1 MSKEKIII
9 SDPGDEVEPIIIKA
23 ELIYVAV
30 VIILMSLLIYG
41 GTFITELIEEY
52 RAAET
57 VADNLDYLMS
67 IRKELAIEAFLF
79 SKDIAEVKS
88 CLEQAKAQRK
98 IDFYTMQSQH
108 LDEGLG
114 KSVVYAEKGIRSV
127 RAAEARLEG
136 EYVGKKTYFVFL

>member
-1 MSKEKIII
+1 MLFRS
-9 SDPGDEVEPIIIKA
+9 
-23 ELIYVAV
+23 
-30 VIILMSLLIYG
+30 
-41 GTFITELIEEY
+41 EY

-57 VADNLDYLMS
+57 VAENLDYLMS

-79 SKDIAEVKS
+79 SKELAETKQL
-88 CLEQAKAQRK
+88 LEQAKAQRK

-114 KSVVYAEKGIRSV
+114 KSVVYAEKGIRSI

-136 EYVGKKTYFVFL
+136 EYVGNKTLLIQVNEVLSSLQQDIAQIRAEYRAEL

>member
-1 MSKEKIII
+1 MEQVDK
-9 SDPGDEVEPIIIKA
+9 
-23 ELIYVAV
+23 
-30 VIILMSLLIYG
+30 
-41 GTFITELIEEY
+41 ITELIEEY
-52 RAAET
+52 RAADT
-57 VADNLDYLMS
+57 VAENLDYLMS

-114 KSVVYAEKGIRSV
+114 KSVVYAEKGVRSV
-127 RAAEARLEG
+127 RAAEARYEG
-136 EYVGKKTYFVFL
+136 EYQGNKAMLNQVNEVLSSLQQDISQLKAEFKAEL

>member
-1 MSKEKIII
+1 MSHIEK
-9 SDPGDEVEPIIIKA
+9 
-23 ELIYVAV
+23 
-30 VIILMSLLIYG
+30 
-41 GTFITELIEEY
+41 ITELIEEY

-136 EYVGKKTYFVFL
+136 EYVGNKTLLIQVNEVLSSLQQDISQLKAEYKAEL

>member
-1 MSKEKIII
+1 MNHIEK
-9 SDPGDEVEPIIIKA
+9 
-23 ELIYVAV
+23 L
-30 VIILMSLLIYG
+30 
-41 GTFITELIEEY
+41 TELIEEY
-52 RAAET
+52 RSAET

-136 EYVGKKTYFVFL
+136 EWVGKKTLLIQVNEVLSSLQQDISQLKAEYKAEL